1 MKICNLKIDVW
12 CEASVNFQHTSQT
25 PSLPRSLPQDTS
37 KVPATQ
43 NEDGHVH
50 SAAPAAKTASHLLKT
65 TQKYCACHTIRLSTR
80 YETRLN
86 VTKCHACHAKRSY
99 ATLETSKSDPFC
111 RTYHRHGNTA
121 LTRTVADG
129 CERLRTVADVNAT
142 SSEHTRNPQTPR
154 VKREPLLRI
163 REKHVW
169 KHLKKRK
176 PHVVSWLIMLIT
188 YKPIVF
194 LFNRCFQPMGIST
207 CAGNNLAKKLRRFSA
222 TQISV
227 ADGVRQAILW
237 WHTMAA
243 VGEGLVSRC
252 SRSR

>member
-1 MKICNLKIDVW
+1 MKICNLKIDVS

-163 REKHVW
+163 REKHV
-169 KHLKKRK
+169 
-176 PHVVSWLIMLIT
+176 
-188 YKPIVF
+188 
-194 LFNRCFQPMGIST
+194 
-207 CAGNNLAKKLRRFSA
+207 
-222 TQISV
+222 
-227 ADGVRQAILW
+227 
-237 WHTMAA
+237 
-243 VGEGLVSRC
+243 
-252 SRSR
+252 